1 MPVWEAVLDALGTV
15 LAVLLVGAG
24 ALIVRRRWLSR
35 SGGTFEASIRVRP
48 TKSGR
53 GWVLGLGRYTGAKLE
68 WFRVFSLSPRPKE
81 SFARVDLE
89 VVGRRTPFGS
99 EAFAL
104 YSGHVVIECRTPAGP
119 VELAMSEDSLTG
131 LLSWLEAGP
140 SGRTALLG

>member
-1 MPVWEAVLDALGTV
+1 
-15 LAVLLVGAG
+15 
-24 ALIVRRRWLSR
+24 
-35 SGGTFEASIRVRP
+35 
-48 TKSGR
+48 
-53 GWVLGLGRYTGAKLE
+53 
-68 WFRVFSLSPRPKE
+68 
-81 SFARVDLE
+81 VDLE

-104 YSGHVVIECRTPAGP
+104 YSGHVVIQCRTPAGP

>member
-1 MPVWEAVLDALGTV
+1 MPVWETLLDALGTV
-15 LAVLLVGAG
+15 LAVLLLAVA

-48 TKSGR
+48 TKAGR
-53 GWVLGLGRYTGAKLE
+53 GWVLGLGRYTGGELE

-81 SFARVDLE
+81 SFSRVDLE
-89 VVGRRTPFGS
+89 VVGRRTPAGS

-104 YSGHVVIECRTPAGP
+104 YAGHVVIECRTPAGA

-140 SGRTALLG
+140 PGRTALLG

>member
-1 MPVWEAVLDALGTV
+1 MLEPCSPCSWWEFV
-15 LAVLLVGAG
+15 

-35 SGGTFEASIRVRP
+35 SGGTFEASIRVRS

-53 GWVLGLGRYTGAKLE
+53 GWVLGLGRYTGARLE
-68 WFRVFSLSPRPKE
+68 WFRALWLSPRPKE

-89 VVGRRTPFGS
+89 VVGCFRTPFGS

-104 YSGHVVIECRTPAGP
+104 YSGHVVIECRTPAGQ